1 MLPHY
6 RASMLQTLRAK
17 PAKRTKKLMEQS
29 WKPSAA
35 IKASAALHLG
45 AAVALGAGV
54 AWPWCVGAVAANH
67 LVLTGAGLWPRS
79 SLLGHNQ
86 QRLSQA
92 ACQAKQIAITIDDGP
107 DPQVTPAVLDVL
119 DEAGAK
125 ASFFCIGQRVEAHP
139 ELAREI
145 VRRGHQIEN
154 HSYAHR
160 HTFSMMGMGGLQK
173 EISRAQTVIES
184 VTGRKPQYFRA
195 PAGLRSPLLDPVL
208 QRLGLT
214 LVSWKRRGFDT
225 VSREPALVLNRL
237 TQGLS
242 AGDILLL
249 HDGHSARAQN
259 GRAVILE
266 VLPGLL
272 QTAAQL
278 QLSAVRL
285 DQAL

>member
-1 MLPHY
+1 VHEEHE
-6 RASMLQTLRAK
+6 
-17 PAKRTKKLMEQS
+17 KLMKHG

-45 AAVALGAGV
+45 VVAALGAGV

-86 QRLSQA
+86 RRLSQA
-92 ACQAKQIAITIDDGP
+92 ARQAQQIAITIDDGP
-107 DPQVTPAVLDVL
+107 DPEVTPAVLDVL

-125 ASFFCIGQRVEAHP
+125 ASFFCIGQSVEAHP

-160 HTFSMMGMGGLQK
+160 HYFSLMGLGGLQK
-173 EISRAQTVIES
+173 EISRAQAVIEG

-208 QRLGLT
+208 QRLDLI
-214 LVSWKRRGFDT
+214 LVSWTRRGFDT
-225 VSREPALVLNRL
+225 VSREPALVLIRL

-242 AGDILLL
+242 SGDILLL

-266 VLPGLL
+266 ILPGLL
-272 QTAAQL
+272 QITTQL
-278 QLSAVRL
+278 GLNAVRL